1 MSDTVLLTPT
11 LHVEVQ
17 LTRSAA
23 GTPKLHAAT
32 RKAVAEWLQSNY
44 ATAHVGRLDD
54 FQDVENSDIIRSVHV
69 ADYTG
74 PHEVTGYYSL
84 AETKLDVQTY
94 VLRSEQDTGERRSI
108 KQDGSGDG
116 TQARIIALP
125 NVVLNEDWDSLVFDD
140 GLPSRLLRYLVRMVA
155 MMGKP
160 GLNLATF
167 NWNKICLLHGP
178 PGSGKSTLCR
188 ALAQKVDGLAG
199 RQTSRQ
205 KWLTEMQLSIRL
217 GDLFPKATLVEVNA
231 NAMLSKYFGE
241 SGKLIESTFD
251 QVETIAHDRSKLV
264 VVVIDEVETIAS
276 SRQRISSSGEC
287 NDGLRVSTQHALRTS
302 DHH

>member
-1 MSDTVLLTPT
+1 MMDDPILLTPT

-17 LTRSAA
+17 LSRSVA
-23 GTPKLHAAT
+23 GSAEVHAAT
-32 RKAVAEWLQSNY
+32 RKSVAEWLQNNY
-44 ATAHVGRLDD
+44 ATAPVGKLDD
-54 FQDVENSDIIRSVHV
+54 FQDIEHSRIIRSVHV

-84 AETKLDVQTY
+84 ADTKLDVQTY
-94 VLRSEQDTGERRSI
+94 ILRSDQDTGERRSI
-108 KQDGSGDG
+108 KRDGDADG
-116 TQARIIALP
+116 AQARIIALP

-188 ALAQKVDGLAG
+188 ALAQKVSATTEQQGLSPSMSDRCEAQHPPRRLIPESNAG
-199 RQTSRQ
+199 R
-205 KWLTEMQLSIRL
+205 
-217 GDLFPKATLVEVNA
+217 G
-231 NAMLSKYFGE
+231 
-241 SGKLIESTFD
+241 
-251 QVETIAHDRSKLV
+251 
-264 VVVIDEVETIAS
+264 
-276 SRQRISSSGEC
+276 QREC
-287 NDGLRVSTQHALRTS
+287 NAQQVLWRKRKTNQEHI
-302 DHH
+302 